1 MASIST
7 VCEICGKPARLTSVS
22 NNQTVAQLEE
32 GPQVHQPGTE
42 GDEDCYVTWQQR
54 EAHAQVE
61 AAKAQL
67 EAARALVAAAEEA
80 EYEAGAGETTEPEA
94 EPAPETEAPVAEEAV
109 PAETGG
115 WAPSNVNSEPTEG
128 E

>member
-7 VCEICGKPARLTSVS
+7 VCAICGKPARLTSAS
-22 NNQTVAQLEE
+22 NNQTVAELEE

-67 EAARALVAAAEEA
+67 EAAKALVAAAEEA
-80 EYEAGAGETTEPEA
+80 EYEAGASDAEPEPEPEP
-94 EPAPETEAPVAEEAV
+94 EPATGRRTGSRTEKD
-109 PAETGG
+109 
-115 WAPSNVNSEPTEG
+115 
-128 E
+128 